1 MKKRPSPYLTHE
13 VWQVLCGGLLLLAGV
28 LAEHFGA
35 PAAVVLAVYLS
46 ALFASGC
53 TVWLDA
59 VKGILRRDLLDEKFL
74 MTVASVGAFL
84 IGSYAEGVAV
94 MLFFLAGE
102 YFEHQAV
109 ARSRKSIRALMDVRP
124 DRAIR
129 LSDGIETE
137 IDADDLSRGETV
149 VIRPG
154 DRVPVDC
161 TVLDGRA
168 LIDAA
173 SLTGESVPVEV
184 GPGSALSSGTVCR
197 NGRLIARVERVADE
211 SAASRV
217 LSLVEDANEA
227 KSRQE
232 NFITRFS
239 RVYTPAVVLAAILIG
254 VGVPLILLWSGHAP
268 GWTDWLHRALT
279 FLVVSCPCA
288 LVISVPLSFFGGIG
302 GAASEGILFKGGNR
316 MNALSRVKTVCCDK
330 TGTLTEGKFEV
341 RAITPAEGVE
351 RETLLSLSASAERDS
366 THPIAAAIRGLAPN
380 APAPT
385 SVEERAGRGIVA
397 DVNGRRVLVGS
408 KKLLAEEGVLV
419 PDGAQGSVFVASDG
433 QYLGSLTVGD
443 AVRGESR
450 DTVARLR

>member
-1 MKKRPSPYLTHE
+1 MKKRLSPYLTHE
-13 VWQVLCGGLLLLAGV
+13 VWQVIAGGLLLVAG
-28 LAEHFGA
+28 LLTERLGA
-35 PAAVVLAVYLS
+35 PSPAVLAVYLV
-46 ALFASGC
+46 ALAVSGC

-59 VKGILRRDLLDEKFL
+59 LRGILRRDLLDEKFL
-74 MTVASVGAFL
+74 MTLASVGAFI

-109 ARSRKSIRALMDVRP
+109 ARSRKSIRGLMDLRP

-129 LSDGIETE
+129 YTDGGEEE
-137 IDADDLSRGETV
+137 IDADDLATGERV

-161 TVLDGRA
+161 TVLDGIA

-173 SLTGESVPVEV
+173 ALTGESIPVEV
-184 GPGSALSSGTVCR
+184 RPGSTLASGTVCR
-197 NGRLIARVERVADE
+197 NGRLIARVDRVADE

-217 LSLVEDANEA
+217 LSLVEEANEA

-239 RVYTPAVVLAAILIG
+239 RVYTPAVVLAAILLG
-254 VGVPLILLWSGHAP
+254 VGVPLILLATGNAP

-316 MNALSRVKTVCCDK
+316 MNALSHVKTVCCDK

-341 RAITPAEGVE
+341 RDVVAAEGIG
-351 RETLLSLSASAERDS
+351 RDKLLSLAASAEHDS
-366 THPIAAAIRGLAPN
+366 THPIAAAIRALAPD
-380 APAPT
+380 APAPA
-385 SVEERAGRGIVA
+385 SVEERAGKGSVA
-397 DVNGRRVLVGS
+397 DV
-408 KKLLAEEGVLV
+408 
-419 PDGAQGSVFVASDG
+419 
-433 QYLGSLTVGD
+433 
-443 AVRGESR
+443 
-450 DTVARLR
+450 